1 MPSTA
6 SAIISK
12 ECEGTSVQVH
22 AECSDKRVLRAL
34 QFLRENYHRSDLRLE
49 DLARE
54 VSLSIWH
61 LSHLFKSETND
72 SPAHYLKSIRLEHA
86 CDLLAATNLS
96 VKQVMHK
103 VGLSDQSHFAK
114 DFKKVYG
121 ITPTQYRDSIRH
133 AGYHHQTRTAS
144 RSAAPA

>member
-1 MPSTA
+1 MSSTA
-6 SAIISK
+6 SAIIS
-12 ECEGTSVQVH
+12 EEGTSVELH

-34 QFLRENYHRSDLRLE
+34 QFLRQNYHRSDLRLE

-54 VSLSIWH
+54 VNLSIWH
-61 LSHLFKSETND
+61 LSHLFKSEMND
-72 SPAHYLKSIRLEHA
+72 SPAHYLKSVRLEHA

-96 VKQVMHK
+96 VKEVMHK

-121 ITPTQYRDSIRH
+121 ITPTQYRSLIRQ
-133 AGYHHQTRTAS
+133 AGYSHQTRTQTQ
-144 RSAAPA
+144 SATPA